1 MAVELAT
8 AYVSIA
14 AETSGLARDL
24 QRDLGRAG
32 QRAGDDFSDSFV
44 RGTRDIDRDVSRR
57 LRDTG
62 GDEGEQAGR
71 RFSSGFSERLS
82 GLGDA
87 VGDRL
92 GGAADRIS
100 GMAGDSGGAQFLAGF
115 SGQIGSLGAKGGPI
129 GAALG
134 GVGAIGLAAGAVLA
148 TAVAD
153 GMRQQGERD
162 LIQARLGVNDATMA
176 TIGTA
181 AGAAF
186 SNAWGESVNANMEAA
201 QLAIQSGIL
210 SGEESAGQMQPVI
223 EGLNVVTDLM
233 GGEMT
238 DTIRA
243 VSALMKNDLVGSSQ
257 EAFDVIVRGYQ
268 RGGNIGDDLI
278 DTLSEYS
285 NGWKQ
290 TGFSAEFAMG
300 LVNQAMEN
308 GVDNTDR
315 AGDAIREFGRRMVE
329 EGDTVK
335 EAIGSLGLP
344 VDELFTAL
352 SEGGPKG
359 EAAFDQIFDAIRQV
373 EDPLERAAIAQSL
386 LGDTAGDFI
395 NSFTNWDPSRA
406 QAAFGAVNDAAKQ
419 AADTMSSNPGAA
431 WQSAMNT
438 IKVQADDLK
447 LSLAGAFAPM
457 MTDLA
462 TWVSEH
468 KPEIIGFFTDLGVA
482 ALSALDSF
490 AGFASGALRAWAGFA
505 DGMAQM
511 VGTVTNLL
519 AGAVGLSADFLSII
533 PGMGEQA
540 SELRSVEEG
549 MKNFGNSMFGA
560 GDQARG
566 LADSIDT
573 MRPGLQAARDGI
585 AAGGAAAEN
594 SARLMRALG
603 DSVLGIPDGKS
614 IIIKDN
620 SPERRAELEKLGLT
634 VRELPD
640 GTFQVFANT
649 SEGQR
654 IVDDFVRNNDGRNV
668 DVWVTLKQRRAAGG
682 VDPNFVG
689 PTVYD
694 SGLPRNAT
702 GGFITGPGTGTSDSI
717 LSWLSNGEYVV
728 NAAATR
734 KYRGLLEAI
743 NNGTI
748 PAFAAGGYFNA
759 DAAISK
765 AKAHDGE
772 PYVYGGLDCS
782 GYLSA
787 VFNAGTG
794 QGVRFVTGS
803 DFASMG
809 WERGYDPD
817 GFSIGTDGG
826 VGVNGH
832 MAGTLYGVN
841 IESDGSNGI
850 QYGRGADG
858 ATDFPMVWHWPGASG
873 GDDPTME
880 DLGSGRAQI
889 DQITGLSPMG
899 GGTSG
904 PGPRAGG
911 TGGGGG
917 GGGSAAGGSGGAAA
931 PSKDVVSVFVTNW
944 PDGTRTVESF
954 TGSGDSAPSG
964 SMTTP
969 DSTMAAQ
976 SGEPNPYEERL
987 KQYGEQMAGI
997 GADAALEIL
1006 GLEGTLLDPNHRF
1019 WSAGREI
1026 AQAFAQRGTT
1036 TAPAPAQS
1044 VDNSVTV
1051 QAHGLIDQ
1059 RIVDEIARRVA
1070 MVQSRNVIRNSGRP
1084 I

>member
-1 MAVELAT
+1 MPGTELAT
-8 AYVSIA
+8 AYISLV
-14 AETSGLARDL
+14 AETSQLSRDI
-24 QRDLGRAG
+24 QRDVGRAG
-32 QRAGDDFSDSFV
+32 QRAGSDFTDAFT
-44 RGTRDIDRDVSRR
+44 RQTRDIDQGVSRR

-62 GDEGEQAGR
+62 SDEGEQAGR
-71 RFSSGFSERLS
+71 RFSSGFTERLS
-82 GLGDA
+82 GIGDA

-100 GMAGDSGGAQFLAGF
+100 GLAGESGGAQFLSGF
-115 SGQIGSLGAKGGPI
+115 AGQIGELGSKGGPI

-134 GVGAIGLAAGAVLA
+134 GVAAIGLAAGAVLA

-210 SGEESAGQMQPVI
+210 TGEETAGQMQPVI

-238 DTIRA
+238 DSIRA

-329 EGDTVK
+329 EGDTIK

-359 EAAFDQIFDAIRQV
+359 EAAFDRIFDSIRQI
-373 EDPLERAAIAQSL
+373 EDPLERAAVTQAL

-395 NSFTNWDPSRA
+395 NSFTNWDPSKA

-431 WQSAMNT
+431 WQSALNT
-438 IKVQADDLK
+438 IQVQADDLK

-540 SELRSVEEG
+540 GELRSVEEG

-585 AAGGAAAEN
+585 AAGGQAAEN

-614 IIIKDN
+614 IVIKDN
-620 SPERRAELEKLGLT
+620 SPERRAELEALGLT

-649 SEGQR
+649 TEGQR

-668 DVWVTLKQRRAAGG
+668 DVWVTLKQRVDDAVAAHG
-682 VDPNFVG
+682 VSSREAWIAA
-689 PTVYD
+689 T
-694 SGLPRNAT
+694 NAT
-702 GGFITGPGTGTSDSI
+702 GGYITGPGTGTSDSI

-728 NAAATR
+728 NAAAT
-734 KYRGLLEAI
+734 KKHRGLLEAI
-743 NNGTI
+743 NNGGL

-809 WERGYDPD
+809 WERGYDPN

-826 VGVNGH
+826 VGMNGH

-889 DQITGLSPMG
+889 DQITGLTPMG

-911 TGGGGG
+911 GGGGG
-917 GGGSAAGGSGGAAA
+917 GGATGGGGGSTPSGG
-931 PSKDVVSVFVTNW
+931 VVSVFVTNW

-954 TGSGDSAPSG
+954 TGNTQKIGDPAPL
-964 SMTTP
+964 P
-969 DSTMAAQ
+969 STADYKAKQ
-976 SGEPNPYEERL
+976 EGQPEPYDVQARL
-987 KQYGEQMAGI
+987 AKYGEDVGKVA
-997 GADAALEIL
+997 ADAALEIL
-1006 GLEGTLLDPNHRF
+1006 GIEGTLLDPNHRF
-1019 WSAGREI
+1019 WQAGRDI
-1026 AQAFAQRGTT
+1026 AEGFAQQRE
-1036 TAPAPAQS
+1036 AAPAQH
-1044 VDNSVTV
+1044 VDNSVAVNV
-1051 QAHGLIDQ
+1051 QGGLVDQ
-1059 RIVDEIARRVA
+1059 RIVDEIARKVA
-1070 MVQSRNVIRNSGRP
+1070 QLQSRNMIRYNGRP
-1084 I
+1084 